1 MEKYAILRNPGQ
13 EYWNQI
19 VKYLVSNE
27 NWVSSLNDY
36 QLFLNAFG
44 NNFHLLVAIDI
55 ETRNFIGAIS
65 VLTYP
70 PPYSLTQIGLY
81 VVVKK
86 YRGGGIGSQ
95 LWNEAMKLATPNM
108 FLYADEP
115 MDEKYRDRCGFNKIP
130 DWNLNMSTIEVQNVQ
145 ANRLDHDTN
154 LNIRVPDAKDWK
166 AIARYHQKLLPQLNS
181 QQLIKLL
188 LSSPG
193 MHWAIATDKKK
204 EIVGLARIRDTYNHV
219 LAIGPLYGDSLIV
232 ASSVLRF
239 VLNQIPDL
247 QNFKLLKTDWPTTNE
262 KVAVLLNKL
271 TNGNYETDTRK
282 MHPQWT
288 TEIFEIPTTK
298 VFAISQPDLA
308 II

>member
-108 FLYADEP
+108 FLYAVSPEA
-115 MDEKYRDRCGFNKIP
+115 FA
-130 DWNLNMSTIEVQNVQ
+130 TIE
-145 ANRLDHDTN
+145 
-154 LNIRVPDAKDWK
+154 
-166 AIARYHQKLLPQLNS
+166 
-181 QQLIKLL
+181 
-188 LSSPG
+188 
-193 MHWAIATDKKK
+193 
-204 EIVGLARIRDTYNHV
+204 
-219 LAIGPLYGDSLIV
+219 
-232 ASSVLRF
+232 
-239 VLNQIPDL
+239 
-247 QNFKLLKTDWPTTNE
+247 
-262 KVAVLLNKL
+262 
-271 TNGNYETDTRK
+271 
-282 MHPQWT
+282 
-288 TEIFEIPTTK
+288 
-298 VFAISQPDLA
+298 
-308 II
+308 